1 MPSRTQPRIA
11 PTTPEEAAL
20 IRLLTLEE
28 RKAALVAAAIK
39 KNERI
44 RRATDGTAD
53 SQEEGNRQRQES
65 LQLPSQDVVILHRHG
80 KRRADQ

>member
-20 IRLLTLEE
+20 IRLLSLEE

-39 KNERI
+39 KAEKAKNN
-44 RRATDGTAD
+44 AT
-53 SQEEGNRQRQES
+53 QES
-65 LQLPSQDVVILHRHG
+65 ASHATSA
-80 KRRADQ
+80 ADANL